1 MAKNSDIDILLSA
14 QLDIKTSTENIK
26 GNVKDLSTKFS
37 AYTSKENSV
46 LLSSRLDTS
55 NVEEIKK
62 DIITISNK
70 LKNGNKDGSVML
82 KTRINLDDT
91 ADLIKD
97 INNLSKKLKGTP
109 LSLQVSVKDSDMT
122 KLKDEMAKMQKA
134 MSGVSS
140 SGASSKSGS
149 TSGMSQDIEKVSQA
163 TKQLDIDTRGL
174 GGTIAKVVR
183 HYDTINNGKL
193 DKWISQTTTINQGV
207 GRTVEI
213 LESTQVK
220 YNQITNQAMAQNDV
234 YKRLNTLAREEYQ
247 LKDQMAKSRGEVTTQ
262 LQAMLDKNSKMQI
275 MTKQE
280 IADDITMLSNK
291 SKELELEQ
299 LILNLK
305 DQQMLKQ
312 AKIRQSEKE
321 RVASLGTK
329 VNGNTGLDGVDFGNI
344 RSVNEYVQSLKGAG
358 LEVTNVTTA
367 HSKYRAGISDT
378 SKKIYEVTAIQK
390 LSNNQMKEHK
400 FMADENSNSMYKF
413 GESMKPLPN
422 KLMGIVRQMGE
433 AIIKSAQWGIS
444 MRLLYGNIRKLKEGI
459 KVVKDLDKELTAVA
473 TTLGQSRQETKAYA
487 DTIVQTAINLRRSV
501 SDVSAVNTELVRQG
515 LSLAEAKNRMD
526 VIMKLS
532 SVGGM
537 DSNESLKVIT
547 SSVNAL
553 GEDA

>member
-37 AYTSKENSV
+37 AYTSKENNV
-46 LLSSRLDTS
+46 LLRAQLDTS
-55 NVEEIKK
+55 DVSSIKSNIVTISNTLLKKLDGSLFLKARLKLDDIDDIKK
-62 DIITISNK
+62 DIGRLSSA
-70 LKNGNKDGSVML
+70 LKD
-82 KTRINLDDT
+82 
-91 ADLIKD
+91 
-97 INNLSKKLKGTP
+97 TP
-109 LSLQVSVKDSDMT
+109 LNLQVSVKDSDMT

-134 MSGVSS
+134 MSDVSS

-193 DKWISQTTTINQGV
+193 DKWVSQTTTINQGV

-280 IADDITMLSNK
+280 IADDVTMLSNK

-299 LILNLK
+299 LIL
-305 DQQMLKQ
+305 
-312 AKIRQSEKE
+312 
-321 RVASLGTK
+321 T
-329 VNGNTGLDGVDFGNI
+329 
-344 RSVNEYVQSLKGAG
+344 
-358 LEVTNVTTA
+358 
-367 HSKYRAGISDT
+367 
-378 SKKIYEVTAIQK
+378 
-390 LSNNQMKEHK
+390 
-400 FMADENSNSMYKF
+400 
-413 GESMKPLPN
+413 
-422 KLMGIVRQMGE
+422 
-433 AIIKSAQWGIS
+433 
-444 MRLLYGNIRKLKEGI
+444 
-459 KVVKDLDKELTAVA
+459 
-473 TTLGQSRQETKAYA
+473 
-487 DTIVQTAINLRRSV
+487 
-501 SDVSAVNTELVRQG
+501 
-515 LSLAEAKNRMD
+515 
-526 VIMKLS
+526 
-532 SVGGM
+532 
-537 DSNESLKVIT
+537 
-547 SSVNAL
+547 
-553 GEDA
+553 